1 VTESANIT
9 SVEAVSNF
17 RNVLRAQ
24 QERSSEIL
32 STYIR
37 ELQRVVE
44 WFEHDLVFLWKQEL
58 RKRYEQVAA
67 ARTTYETCKLR
78 TVAGQ
83 RSACYEEKKAYERA
97 KQRLQEGERKAEA
110 VKHWRIAYA
119 QEAEEC
125 RGRLGKFQHVLD
137 HDVEK
142 SIALLERT
150 VISLENYLGR
160 SIQPEDSAGDEGEG
174 ND

>member
-1 VTESANIT
+1 MAESANIT
-9 SVEAVSNF
+9 SVEAVSHF
-17 RNVLRAQ
+17 QSVLRSQ
-24 QERSSEIL
+24 QERASEIL

-44 WFEHDLVFLWKQEL
+44 WFEHDLVYLWKQEL

-67 ARTTYETCKLR
+67 TRTTYETCKLR

-97 KQRLQEGERKAEA
+97 KQRLQEGERKVEA
-110 VKHWRIAYA
+110 VKRWRINYA

-137 HDVEK
+137 HDVER

-150 VISLENYLGR
+150 VDSLQNYLGR
-160 SIQPEDSAGDEGEG
+160 SIRPEESAQNGGGG

>member
-1 VTESANIT
+1 MAESANIT
-9 SVEAVSNF
+9 SVEAVGSY

-24 QERSSEIL
+24 QERASEVL
-32 STYIR
+32 ATYIR

-44 WFEHDLVFLWKQEL
+44 WFEHDLPFLWKQEL
-58 RKRYEQVAA
+58 RKRYEQVSE
-67 ARTTYETCKLR
+67 ARTAYETCKMR

-83 RSACYEEKKAYERA
+83 RSACYEEKKAYDRA
-97 KQRLQEGERKAEA
+97 KQRLREGERKVEA
-110 VKHWRIAYA
+110 VKRWRINYA

-125 RGRLGKFQHVLD
+125 RGRLGKFQYVLD
-137 HDVEK
+137 QDVEK

-150 VISLENYLGR
+150 VLSLENYLGR
-160 SIQPEDSAGDEGEG
+160 AVRPEESSGDEPGG